1 MRNFLILSAI
11 LLLAIVIACAKP
23 STETNHAAVNAPANT
38 APLPSASP
46 ADDAPR
52 ISLEDAKKDFD
63 AGTAVFVDSRAPEAY
78 KIEHIKG
85 AINIPHD
92 KLDAELKKLPP
103 DKKIIVYCS

>member
-1 MRNFLILSAI
+1 MRNFLILLAI
-11 LLLAIVIACAKP
+11 TLLAIVIACAKP
-23 STETNHAAVNAPANT
+23 NAEANLT
-38 APLPSASP
+38 ASNAAPLPSMSP

-85 AINIPHD
+85 AINIPTAD
-92 KLDAELKKLPP
+92 KIKEGLKSIPP